1 MLDDSPAGSAPPEFH
16 TRTGPLPVDSR
27 WAVAVNVLVVLS
39 AVKLKFR
46 LHPSLNLSS
55 VLMFDVTTAVC
66 PPIVTVTPTKLFV
79 AQFWDESV
87 SVVPVEPVAVLTT
100 DWVTLVFE
108 RSVGPDHPNVGIVRG
123 GSGSRVKVSLSR
135 TRLCKPQVWRSPDPP
150 RAVRWQIRR
159 SIRRPLYPA
168 P

>member
-123 GSGSRVKVSLSR
+123 NLASFMKDTKRQSKTETTDSPRRVRIEGQGFALA
-135 TRLCKPQVWRSPDPP
+135 DPT
-150 RAVRWQIRR
+150 
-159 SIRRPLYPA
+159 L
-168 P
+168 